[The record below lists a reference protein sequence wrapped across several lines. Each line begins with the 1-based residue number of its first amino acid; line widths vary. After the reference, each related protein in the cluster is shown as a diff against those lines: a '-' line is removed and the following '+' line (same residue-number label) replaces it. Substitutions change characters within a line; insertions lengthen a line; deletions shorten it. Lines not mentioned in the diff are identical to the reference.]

1 MKNKIAAIVLAVS
14 LTTGGISAGASTFS
28 DVENDKY
35 KESIEYLNE
44 IGVINGVGNNMFAPE
59 QTITRG
65 DFSVMLAKALGLKGH
80 TDNMFSDVTAQ
91 DYYCDAVNAVSQ
103 AGILQGMGGG
113 LFCPQNEIT
122 VQECA
127 AISVRAYEYKKNM
140 KISYGEFLHEYSDGG
155 KVSEWAKSSM
165 NKALTMNFI
174 SADNGM
180 ITPMRKV
187 SRKEAAMLMAVLMN
201 SLTEDIYWDNSA
213 QTRII
218 QNRRGNIFTKGEDV
232 TFTLKT
238 GWSLIEC
245 VINDFWNETVSH
257 EFIKNDSGA
266 ILLNYGYLNP
276 GYYNAAFYST
286 DKYGMKYEIAKTTF
300 CILEPCDFSDVKYS
314 PFGMNTHADRSST
327 GWSYDLLKE
336 ASLIGVKSV
345 RDTNDWGATETG
357 KGVYK
362 SSHAQWLQGSAD
374 KYGMSVLSV
383 TGYTNKFYDNNAT
396 PWSEDGRQGFANYS
410 KAIFD
415 LYGGR
420 LEKQEMFNEW
430 WGPQFGDKGDGP
442 ADSLPETYVPLVKKV
457 YETVKKAY
465 PNAELL
471 GEFGSP
477 AEWNEPI
484 LNLGIIDYMD
494 AAAYHVYP
502 NYSSYEYVKK
512 VASELREQLAKYNKN
527 GKNIPMY
534 LTETGCATSTNN
546 YGVPE
551 EEQAYYVPKLFCL
564 ALSEGTE
571 RIYWYDLIDDGNSDS
586 EHEHRFGILHAN
598 GSDYGS
604 YTPKPAYVAYGVL
617 ARTIKDMRFKEAV
630 NKDGIECYTFAGE
643 NEPVN
648 VIYYRGGEEQI
659 TVYAD
664 KPIYMIDMMGNE
676 RLCTPVDGKLYFT
689 VSDESI
695 YLRGEIKNFEKG
707 MPYSVT
713 SDKWAAVGEPI
724 ELTVH
729 SEEPGGEAVIGGVS
743 YKLNENILLS
753 PAQTAQQRR
762 IVIDLKRDGKCFGR
776 LVAKKDINEKYEC
789 SVYSGVEAVDN
800 IPHGT
805 VNIKVNNISPD
816 PLHLT
821 GVQYSFNEVDGQKMC
836 DEVIEGGQSKVISA
850 DVGVIEGNKKY
861 PVKVQLM
868 IDGEFTGKID
878 KETQLEFNLLRKKTI
893 TVDGVLDELPKDW
906 EINLLDG
913 SVNSLASDGSH
924 YNGEEDLSGKAWV
937 TYDDENLY
945 FAADIIDNMHETTF
959 ENDQIWR
966 NDSVQVAI
974 YCPDNEKYD
983 TATKFFEIGLS
994 AFEGNERIWQWR
1006 KITEDKEN
1014 DFLEGSVY
1022 KRTENGSHIIY
1033 EFSVPWK
1040 TLGINP
1046 NINKNISMTILVN
1059 DEDKGVRKTALS
1071 WGDGVLSGKDPMKF
1085 RSFVL
1090 VGEVDKDD

>member
-1 MKNKIAAIVLAVS
+1 MKNKITAIALAVS
-14 LTTGGISAGASTFS
+14 LTAGGTSAVASTFS

-35 KESIEYLNE
+35 KESIEYLSE

-65 DFSVMLAKALGLKGH
+65 DFSMILSKALGLSGK
-80 TDNMFSDVTAQ
+80 TDNMFADVAEQ
-91 DYYCDAVNAVSQ
+91 DYYYDAVNAVSA
-103 AGILQGMGGG
+103 AGILQGVGDS

-127 AISVRAYEYKKNM
+127 AIAVRAYEYKKNL
-140 KISYGEFLHEYSDGG
+140 KISYGEFLYEYSDGNQ
-155 KVSEWAKSSM
+155 VSEWAKKSM

-174 SADNGM
+174 SSENGR
-180 ITPMRKV
+180 ITPMRKM
-187 SRKEAAMLMAVLMN
+187 SRKETAMLVAKLMN
-201 SLTEDIYWDNSA
+201 SLTEDLSWDHSA

-218 QNRRGNIFTKGEDV
+218 QDRRGNIFTKGEDV

-238 GWSLIEC
+238 GWALIEC
-245 VINDFWNETVSH
+245 VIKDFWNAPVSH
-257 EFIKNDSGA
+257 EFIKNYTGE
-266 ILLNYGYLNP
+266 IPMNYGYLNP
-276 GYYNAAFYST
+276 GYYKAVFYAT
-286 DKYGMKYEIAKTTF
+286 DEYGMKYEIAKTTF
-300 CILEPCDFSDVKYS
+300 CILEPCDFSEVKYS
-314 PFGMNTHADRSST
+314 PFGMNTHADRSSS

-345 RDTNDWGATETG
+345 RDTNDWGATEPE

-362 SSHAQWLQGSAD
+362 SSHAQWLQSSAD
-374 KYGMSVLSV
+374 KYGMSILSV
-383 TGYTNKFYDNNAT
+383 TGYTNRFYDNNAT
-396 PWSEDGRQGFANYS
+396 PWSDNGRQGFANYS

-415 LYGGR
+415 LYGGK

-442 ADSLPETYVPLVKKV
+442 ADSLPETYVPLVKNV
-457 YETVKKAY
+457 YETVKKSY

-471 GEFGSP
+471 GEFGSL

-512 VASELREQLAKYNKN
+512 VASGLREQLAKYNKS
-527 GKNIPMY
+527 GKTIPMY

-551 EEQAYYVPKLFCL
+551 EEQAYYVPELFCL

-571 RIYWYDLIDDGNSDS
+571 RVYWYDLIDDGNSDS

-598 GSDYGS
+598 GSEYGS

-617 ARTIKDMRFKEAV
+617 ARTIKDMRFKQSV
-630 NKDGIECYTFAGE
+630 NKDGIECFTFTGE
-643 NEPVN
+643 NDQVN
-648 VIYYRGGEEQI
+648 ILYNRGGEEQI

-664 KPIYMIDMMGNE
+664 EPVSMIDMMGNE
-676 RLCTPVDGKLYFT
+676 RLCTPIDGKLYFT

-695 YLRGEIKNFEKG
+695 YIRGKINNFEKG
-707 MPYSVT
+707 IPYSVT
-713 SDKWAAVGEPI
+713 SEKWVAVGEPI

-729 SEEPGGEAVIGGVS
+729 TEEQGTEVAIGGVS
-743 YKLNENILLS
+743 YKTNENIILS
-753 PAQTAQQRR
+753 PAETAQQQR

-776 LVAKKDINEKYEC
+776 LLEKQDINERYEC
-789 SVYSGVEAVDN
+789 SVYAGVEAVEN
-800 IPHGT
+800 VPHGT
-805 VNIKVNNISPD
+805 VNIKVNNISPE

-821 GVQYSFNEVDGQKMC
+821 GVQWSFNGTDGQERC
-836 DEVIEGGQSKVISA
+836 DEVIAAEQSKVISA
-850 DVGVIEGNKKY
+850 DVGAVKGNMKY
-861 PVKVQLM
+861 PVKIQLM
-868 IDGEFTGKID
+868 IDGELTGKID
-878 KETQLEFNLLRKKTI
+878 KEAQLEFNLLRKRTMI
-893 TVDGVLDELPKDW
+893 VDGMLDNLPKEW

-924 YNGEEDLSGKAWV
+924 YNGEEDLSGRAWV
-937 TYDDENLY
+937 TYDDDNLY
-945 FAADIIDNMHETTF
+945 FAADIMDNMHETTF

-983 TATKFFEIGLS
+983 TSTKFFEIGLS
-994 AFEGNERIWQWR
+994 AFEGEERMWQWR
-1006 KITEDKEN
+1006 KITDDGEN
-1014 DFLEGSVY
+1014 NFLAGSVY
-1022 KRTENGSHIIY
+1022 KRTENGNRIIY
-1033 EFSVPWK
+1033 EFSVPWE
-1040 TLGINP
+1040 TLGINTE
-1046 NINKNISMTILVN
+1046 INKNISMTILVN

-1090 VGEVDKDD
+1090 VGEVDKND